1 MISVIVPIYNVEKYL
16 DRCVQSIV
24 SQTYKN
30 LEIILVDDGSPDN
43 CPAICDKW
51 AKKDNRIKVIHKE
64 NGGVSSAKNA
74 GIGISCGEYFA
85 FVDADDYIAPEM
97 YGKMIARALLENADV
112 CGCNFETV
120 DESGASGDNLPCYC
134 SGVFKGSEVL
144 PSYFSEESFLPSSVN
159 KLYKREIAEKYGI
172 RFDESLQI
180 GEDFMFNYCF
190 FKHSSCVCSMSD
202 KLYYYFC
209 SRSGSA
215 SNSLSKK
222 WLLRWKNTKFVL
234 EQEKGNEQVH
244 MLCSRMYAKELLLC
258 YKEMN
263 EYKIAREMKDLYLQ
277 LVSEMKENAQQFI
290 NNPLLGKSDKLK
302 YRLFVISPVLLN
314 LMRAINKIRTIPKR

>member
-1 MISVIVPIYNVEKYL
+1 MSEKFKFKSEKPKEKWQIFGCASADKEIKNVKGPRLEL
-16 DRCVQSIV
+16 FGNR
-24 SQTYKN
+24 
-30 LEIILVDDGSPDN
+30 EIIVEGCMGVFEYSDTYMKLKLPKGS
-43 CPAICDKW
+43 
-51 AKKDNRIKVIHKE
+51 
-64 NGGVSSAKNA
+64 
-74 GIGISCGEYFA
+74 
-85 FVDADDYIAPEM
+85 
-97 YGKMIARALLENADV
+97 LTV